1 MLTNRPRS
9 FHHTSLNEAGLCDR
23 QKLILLF
30 FRAFFKRIPAKTI
43 EYRNYSKFSPEAFLH
58 KLQQE
63 LNRGI
68 TCNSEDKQCDL
79 FSDIFRTILDH
90 HVPLKTK
97 TIGNQATFM
106 TKDLSKSI
114 MNRSSFKN
122 RFLKWPSCENF
133 LADKKAKNLCN
144 SFNKKAKKT
153 YFEKATETESWLG
166 KCFGVQS
173 NLSFHQKALF
183 VIMTQQLKL
192 IIKSFKINLNYL

>member
-1 MLTNRPRS
+1 MLINSPRS
-9 FHHTSLNEAGLCDR
+9 FHHTSLIETGLSDCH
-23 QKLILLF
+23 KLILPF

-153 YFEKATETESWLG
+153 YFEKATETES
-166 KCFGVQS
+166 
-173 NLSFHQKALF
+173 
-183 VIMTQQLKL
+183 
-192 IIKSFKINLNYL
+192 